1 MVGSKNYKLSTII
14 DHERSNMHVRAVGIT
29 KSKEQAL
36 TQTTTAHKTVIALKE
51 HTRKDLEYKF
61 RNIHALIKKNRP
73 ISDVK
78 WLNQLDR
85 AKGIDH
91 STTYDNTT
99 AATRF
104 IEFIS
109 TTEKEKLNDILS
121 KMKFFFSNNGWKH

>member
-1 MVGSKNYKLSTII
+1 VVGSKNYKLSTII

-78 WLNQLDR
+78 WLSIVREKNFILDKISFSFSFSVVDINSMKR
-85 AKGIDH
+85 V
-91 STTYDNTT
+91 
-99 AATRF
+99 AAVV
-104 IEFIS
+104 
-109 TTEKEKLNDILS
+109 LS
-121 KMKFFFSNNGWKH
+121 YVVL

>member
-1 MVGSKNYKLSTII
+1 MLDAASHPKPTNLDKKLSFSLSWTNAN
-14 DHERSNMHVRAVGIT
+14 RSAEPV
-29 KSKEQAL
+29 
-36 TQTTTAHKTVIALKE
+36 
-51 HTRKDLEYKF
+51 DLGSP
-61 RNIHALIKKNRP
+61 ALIKKNRP

-91 STTYDNTT
+91 RTTYDNTT

-109 TTEKEKLNDILS
+109 TTEVQ
-121 KMKFFFSNNGWKH
+121 

>member
-1 MVGSKNYKLSTII
+1 
-14 DHERSNMHVRAVGIT
+14 MHVKEVRIIE
-29 KSKEQAL
+29 SKEQTL

-51 HTRKDLEYKF
+51 HNRKDLEYKF
-61 RNIHALIKKNRP
+61 RNIHTLIKKNRP
-73 ISDVK
+73 ISDIK

-99 AATRF
+99 DATCF

-109 TTEKEKLNDILS
+109 TTEREKL
-121 KMKFFFSNNGWKH
+121 KFIFLEQ